1 MNLEER
7 WNLID
12 TADCRCFWNQSQKRH
27 QATGLVSAA
36 SEEIGTKA
44 MAWEKVRRT
53 TTTEWISKAG
63 FSKAARRG
71 NFMRDCNCELQ
82 NPGTNG
88 KQNNENA
95 LVTVLTV
102 ALSCSLGYARKRIR
116 PPDPEK
122 THTHTHTRKKERKQE
137 SKKARKQIVR

>member
-1 MNLEER
+1 LAQQKIELLLQHMAKVTAEVTGEE
-7 WNLID
+7 
-12 TADCRCFWNQSQKRH
+12 
-27 QATGLVSAA
+27 
-36 SEEIGTKA
+36 EE
-44 MAWEKVRRT
+44 
-53 TTTEWISKAG
+53 
-63 FSKAARRG
+63 
-71 NFMRDCNCELQ
+71 L
-82 NPGTNG
+82 PGTNG
-88 KQNNENA
+88 RQNNGGA